1 MMKGSSQACPYL
13 PMRSLLPW
21 ICLLLVHPAWSAQ
34 LTAGP
39 MLGHVTS
46 RTADIW
52 LQTDGPAEVTIEYWP
67 SAQAAER
74 VVGPRLRLEAGSDF
88 AGRLSLVGLKPGTQY
103 AYRIQLDGQPLS
115 VDRHLAFETPAIW
128 RVGRAPADF
137 TLYLGSCAYI
147 NDPAVDRPGPPLG
160 GGYRIFQSIA
170 RAVDANPRPRLM
182 LWLGDNVYLREA
194 DYASPWGMNARYRHA
209 RSLPELQPL
218 LAALPHYAIWDDHDY
233 GPNDAN
239 RSFVFKDESLRL
251 FRRYWANPSLGL
263 DELPGIFT
271 TFSYQDADFFLLD
284 NRFYRAA
291 DKTEPPKE
299 EIDLI
304 KEARDWALG
313 QNPITRLIGRRYFGS
328 QPMLLGENKVMF
340 GAEQLDWLKQ
350 ALIQSRATFKFI
362 AAGSQLLNDGHP
374 FEGWHNFPA
383 EREAFLAWLRR
394 QNIPGVVFLS
404 GDRHFTELIRRE
416 VKDLYALYEL
426 TCSPLTSAARSPQ
439 DKELENPLRV
449 KGTLVTQRNYCSIDV
464 TGPADDRRLV
474 LRSHDSDGR
483 LLWERVL
490 RATELRRPEPARE

>member
-1 MMKGSSQACPYL
+1 
-13 PMRSLLPW
+13 MRSLLPW
-21 ICLLLVHPAWSAQ
+21 ICFLLVHPAWAAQ

-67 SAQAAER
+67 SAHPAER
-74 VVGPRLRLEAGSDF
+74 VVGPRLRLEAASDF
-88 AGRLSLVGLKPGTQY
+88 AGRLSLVGLKPGTLY
-103 AYRIQLDGQPLS
+103 SYQLYVDGQRIASSL
-115 VDRHLAFETPAIW
+115 VFETPAIW
-128 RVGRAPADF
+128 RVGRTPADF

-147 NDPAVDRPGPPLG
+147 NDPTVDRPGPPAG
-160 GGYRIFQSIA
+160 SGYRIFQSIA
-170 RAVDANPRPRLM
+170 RAASANPHPGLM
-182 LWLGDNVYLREA
+182 LWLGDNIYLREA

-251 FRRYWANPSLGL
+251 FRRYWTNPSQGL
-263 DELPGIFT
+263 AALPGNFT
-271 TFSYQDADFFLLD
+271 AFSYQDADVFLLD

-291 DKTEPPKE
+291 DKTALPKE
-299 EIDLI
+299 ELDLL

-328 QPMLLGENKVMF
+328 QPMLLGENKAMF

-350 ALIQSRATFKFI
+350 ALLQSRATFKFI

-416 VKDLYALYEL
+416 VKDLYPLYEL
-426 TCSPLTSAARSPQ
+426 TCSPLTAVAHSPQ
-439 DKELENPLRV
+439 DKELDNPLRV
-449 KGTLVTQRNYCSIDV
+449 RGTLVTQRNFCSIDV

-490 RATELRRPEPARE
+490 RAAELRRPEPASE

>member
-1 MMKGSSQACPYL
+1 
-13 PMRSLLPW
+13 MRSLLTW
-21 ICLLLVHPAWSAQ
+21 ICLALLVHPACAAQ

-46 RTADIW
+46 RTAEIW
-52 LQTDGPAEVTIEYWP
+52 LQTDGPAEVSIEYWP
-67 SAQAAER
+67 IAQPDER
-74 VVGPRLRLEAGSDF
+74 LHGPRLRLEPNSDF
-88 AGRLSLVGLKPGTQY
+88 AGRLSLVGLRPGTRY
-103 AYRIQLDGQPLS
+103 AYRILLDGQPT
-115 VDRHLAFETPAIW
+115 RIQRNLAFETQPLWSARRTPI
-128 RVGRAPADF
+128 DF

-147 NDPAVDRPGPPLG
+147 NDPAVDPPGLAKG
-160 GGYRIFQSIA
+160 GDYHIFQSIA
-170 RAVDANPRPRLM
+170 RAADSNPRPRLM

-194 DYASPWGMNARYRHA
+194 DYASPWGMNARYRHS

-218 LAALPHYAIWDDHDY
+218 LSAMPHYAVWDDHDY

-251 FRRYWANPSLGL
+251 FRRYWPNPSYGL
-263 DELPGIFT
+263 EELPGIFT
-271 TFSYQDADFFLLD
+271 AFSYQDVDFFLLD

-291 DKTEPPKE
+291 DKTELSKE
-299 EIDLI
+299 ELDLL

-313 QNPITRLIGRRYFGS
+313 QNPLTRLIGRRYFGS
-328 QPMLLGENKVMF
+328 QPPAPSENKVMF

-362 AAGSQLLNDGHP
+362 VSGSQLLNDGHP
-374 FEGWHNFPA
+374 FEGWHNFPG
-383 EREAFLAWLRR
+383 ERDAFLAWLKR

-416 VKDLYALYEL
+416 VKDFYPLYEL
-426 TCSPLTSAARSPQ
+426 TCSPLTSAAYSPQ
-439 DKELENPLRV
+439 GKELENPLRV
-449 KGTLVTQRNYCSIDV
+449 KGTLVTQRNFCSIDV
-464 TGPADDRRLV
+464 TGPAHDRRLI

-490 RATELRRPEPARE
+490 RAAELRRPEPVEG